1 MRIQF
6 IKVKVFLLTIFV
18 FLGGCY
24 VTENPPANPKADP
37 KKAADAYVKL
47 GLEYIALGETQK
59 AKWPLTKALE
69 IDSKLP
75 QVNSAVAYMYQKDAE
90 PALAEEYFKKALEY
104 DSKYTLG
111 RNNYG
116 MFLYSEK
123 RYDEAL
129 TQLKIASDDTLYGN
143 RAAIFNNI
151 GLVYLKL
158 NKMAEAEAAFN
169 KASILDGDNPDN
181 YFEIAQMNFSN
192 KAYDQAVVNYNN
204 YVRLKP
210 EQDSRGLWLGIQLAR
225 VSGNKKDEAI
235 YAAELKKSYST
246 SDEYFRYID
255 SLGSR

>member
-1 MRIQF
+1 MRIKT
-6 IKVKVFLLTIFV
+6 IKVKVFLLTIFI

-37 KKAADAYVKL
+37 KKAAENYVKL
-47 GLEYIALGETQK
+47 GLEYIALDKSQS
-59 AKWPLTKALE
+59 AKWPLKKALE
-69 IDSKLP
+69 LDAKSP
-75 QVNSAVAYMYQKDAE
+75 EVNAAVAYMYQNDAE
-90 PALAEEYFKKALEY
+90 PALAETYFKKALEY

-129 TQLKIASDDTLYGN
+129 AQLKIAAEDTLYAR

-158 NKMAEAEAAFN
+158 NNKAEAEAAFN

-181 YFEIAQMNFSN
+181 YLELAEMNFTN
-192 KAYDQAVVNYNN
+192 KAYEQAIANYDN
-204 YVRLKP
+204 YLRLAP
-210 EQDSRGLWLGIQLAR
+210 EQGARGLLLGIQLAR
-225 VSGNKKDEAI
+225 VSGNKEDEAK
-235 YAAELKKSYST
+235 YAAALKKTYST
-246 SDEYFRYID
+246 SDEYFRYSN
-255 SLGSR
+255 SLEKR